1 MRAGSR
7 YGLEI
12 RSALPV
18 DAPFL
23 VELLAGAGVVT
34 SASELASRLTAVRAS
49 PGAVLMASDWGP
61 PIGLVTVQWAPGLL
75 VAEPVARVS
84 ALLVAPDARRR
95 GVARALL
102 KAASQAA
109 RAAGC
114 GELELS
120 VPHSVADLL
129 AFAVA
134 TGFTPL
140 GGILSRPLRKGRV

>member
-12 RSALPV
+12 RSALPA

-23 VELLAGAGVVT
+23 AELLAGAGQAIP
-34 SASELASRLTAVRAS
+34 ASELTNRLAALRVS
-49 PGAVLMASDWGP
+49 PGAVLMATDWGP
-61 PIGLVTVQWAPGLL
+61 PIGLVAIQWAPSLFA
-75 VAEPVARVS
+75 AEPVARVS
-84 ALLVAPDARRR
+84 ALLVAGDARRR

-114 GELELS
+114 AELQLCA
-120 VPHSVADLL
+120 PDKAADLS
-129 AFAVA
+129 AFAAA

-140 GGILSRPLRKGRV
+140 GAILTRPLRKGRP

>member
-12 RSALPV
+12 RSALPA

-23 VELLAGAGVVT
+23 AELLAVAGVAT
-34 SASELASRLTAVRAS
+34 PASELASRLAMLRAS

-61 PIGLVTVQWAPGLL
+61 AIGLVAVQWAPSLL
-75 VAEPVARVS
+75 AAEPVARVS

-102 KAASQAA
+102 KAASHAA

-120 VPHSVADLL
+120 ARDSATDLL
-129 AFAVA
+129 GFAVA

-140 GGILSRPLRKGRV
+140 GAILSRPLRKGRV

>member
-12 RSALPV
+12 RSAMPA

-23 VELLAGAGVVT
+23 AELFAGVGAAIP
-34 SASELASRLTAVRAS
+34 ASELATRLAVLRAS

-61 PIGLVTVQWAPGLL
+61 AIGLIAVQWAPSLL
-75 VAEPVARVS
+75 TAEPVARVS
-84 ALLVAPDARRR
+84 ALLVAPDARRH

-109 RAAGC
+109 RSAGC

-120 VPHSVADLL
+120 VPDNATGVH

-134 TGFTPL
+134 TGFTPM
-140 GGILSRPLRKGRV
+140 GMVLSRPLRKGRA

>member
-12 RSALPV
+12 RSALPA

-23 VELLAGAGVVT
+23 AELLAGAGHAIA
-34 SASELASRLTAVRAS
+34 ASELASRLANVRAS
-49 PGAVLMASDWGP
+49 PSAVLLASDWGP
-61 PIGLVTVQWAPGLL
+61 PIGLVAVQWAPSLFA
-75 VAEPVARVS
+75 AEPLARVS

-114 GELELS
+114 GELQLS
-120 VPHSVADLL
+120 APNSAADLS
-129 AFAVA
+129 AFAAA
-134 TGFTPL
+134 TGFTAL
-140 GGILSRPLRKGRV
+140 GAVLSRPLRKGRT

>member
-1 MRAGSR
+1 MRAGGR

-12 RSALPV
+12 RSALPA
-18 DAPFL
+18 DATFL
-23 VELLAGAGVVT
+23 AELFTGAGAAI
-34 SASELASRLTAVRAS
+34 SASELANRLAVLRAS

-61 PIGLVTVQWAPGLL
+61 AIGMVAVQWAPSLL
-75 VAEPVARVS
+75 AAQPIARVS

-109 RAAGC
+109 RSAGC
-114 GELELS
+114 GELEFS
-120 VPHSVADLL
+120 IPENATDLL
-129 AFAVA
+129 AFVVA

-140 GGILSRPLRKGRV
+140 GAVLTRRLRKGRA